1 MGKKSTAL
9 AAGTILDS
17 GIRKYRIIQTLGQ
30 GGFGITYLASG
41 EIRVDNVTT
50 EGTFAIKEHFPAV
63 FCSRQG
69 DAVVSQADKSDEY
82 HNSLTDFVA
91 EAKRLQAIGV
101 QNANIV
107 KVNEVF
113 DANGTAYYVMQHIK
127 GESLTDYVRTHGQ
140 LSFEDAVNMLAPIF
154 GAVEH
159 LHRSRINHLDIKPD
173 NIMLHDGIDGKT
185 PVLIDFG
192 LSIHF
197 KKNGDKTSPKGVMGV
212 SEGYSPLEQYA
223 GITSFN
229 PATDIYALA
238 ATLLYTLT
246 GTTPK
251 SAAEIKLQEV
261 RDTLRKTGIPDD
273 AIEGICRALNKSD
286 EDRTGSIADFRRDLR
301 LCGGSG
307 QQTKVITNAGNGSKK
322 SRAMLYGIIAAAVV
336 AVAALCIALWLHN
349 GRPAEEKAAEEQTLP
364 QQYSPAAEETTAAEG
379 SAATEVQAAAAD
391 DVQAEV
397 AEEIQTPAA
406 EETPAAEATVSQT
419 AEVHAAPV
427 ADDYRDGSLSLGYAT
442 WEGGIRNGKP
452 DGHGRLTF
460 TSAHAVDR
468 STSVKA
474 SAGDYFIAT
483 YDNGSLIS
491 GKLYNADG
499 QLLKTIIP

>member
-1 MGKKSTAL
+1 MEQKNTAL

-17 GIRKYRIIQTLGQ
+17 GIRKYRIIKTLGQ

-41 EIRVDNVTT
+41 EIKVDNVTT

-69 DAVVSQADKSDEY
+69 DTVVSQGDKADEY
-82 HNSLTDFVA
+82 RNSLTDFVA

-113 DANGTAYYVMQHIK
+113 DTNGTAYYVMQHIK

-140 LSFEDAVNMLAPIF
+140 LSFEDAVNMLAPIL

-197 KKNGDKTSPKGVMGV
+197 KKNGDKTSPKGIMGV

-251 SAAEIKLQEV
+251 GAAEIKLQEV
-261 RDTLRKTGIPDD
+261 RDTLRKAGVPDD
-273 AIEGICRALNKSD
+273 AIGGVCRALNKSD
-286 EDRTGSIADFRRDLR
+286 EDRTCSIADFRRDL
-301 LCGGSG
+301 GIYGSG
-307 QQTKVITNAGNGSKK
+307 QKTKVITNADNRSKK
-322 SRAMLYGIIAAAVV
+322 SRATLYGIIAAAVV
-336 AVAALCIALWLHN
+336 VVAALCIALRLHTD
-349 GRPAEEKAAEEQTLP
+349 RPVEDKAVEEQTLP
-364 QQYSPAAEETTAAEG
+364 QHDSPISEETTAAEEP
-379 SAATEVQAAAAD
+379 AATQVQAAAAD
-391 DVQAEV
+391 EMQAGA
-397 AEEIQTPAA
+397 AEGIQTPAA
-406 EETPAAEATVSQT
+406 GETPVAEATVSQT
-419 AEVHAAPV
+419 SEVQAAPA
-427 ADDYRDGSLSLGYAT
+427 ADNYRDGTLSLGYAT